1 MFYVEH
7 SDETEKPHPVA
18 KKKDDNA
25 VDKKREEGGDYTQ
38 PQTKTK
44 LTALTKKTIT

>member
-25 VDKKREEGGDYTQ
+25 VDKKKEGGGGNAAVSKNNINRTH
-38 PQTKTK
+38 
-44 LTALTKKTIT
+44 KKTIT